1 MLPNWAFQL
10 TFITLFGT
18 QFFIQII
25 AFPVERDF
33 EDRNNHISKR
43 FLKKA
48 LPILGG
54 AAVGGIAV
62 VGYNQFTKSPATITA
77 PATSLNS
84 VAGGPVG
91 DPFQSTTGSPAGT
104 ELAGTELD
112 GFDESLDAG
121 LTSPVVKRD
130 LLGKNTSK
138 SAVTVRDLCLLP
150 RDKTNH
156 SVKSSFKR
164 GIGAFTSIVAGSAV
178 MNVFTGIFKGR
189 RMAPVPEELSDEQ
202 TDVSQTSLEF
212 PRDEYFLDDDK
223 SD

>member
-1 MLPNWAFQL
+1 MLRNWAFQL

-18 QFFIQII
+18 QLFIQII
-25 AFPVERDF
+25 AFPVERNF

-43 FLKKA
+43 FLRKA

-62 VGYNQFTKSPATITA
+62 VGYNQFTKSPAVTA

-104 ELAGTELD
+104 ELD
-112 GFDESLDAG
+112 GFGESLDAG
-121 LTSPVVKRD
+121 STSPVVKRD
-130 LLGKNTSK
+130 LLGKNTFK
-138 SAVTVRDLCLLP
+138 STVTVRDLYLLP

-164 GIGAFTSIVAGSAV
+164 AIGAFSSIVAGSAV
-178 MNVFTGIFKGR
+178 MNVFSGIFKGR
-189 RMAPVPEELSDEQ
+189 RMAAESEEPLDKQ
-202 TDVSQTSLEF
+202 TDVNQTSLEF
-212 PRDEYFLDDDK
+212 PQDEYFLDDDE